1 MEEKAVER
9 DFEQE
14 VRDLYEAKPQLRG
27 EELPHEVVKACAEG
41 KNLTQAYEDYANE
54 QTRKQ
59 NARAA
64 AQAPVRSV
72 TLGGSVDAKPE
83 DAFLRGFNGAW

>member
-1 MEEKAVER
+1 MEEKTVER

-27 EELPHEVVKACAEG
+27 EELPREVVEACAGG
-41 KNLTQAYEDYANE
+41 KNLTEAYEAYADE
-54 QTRKQ
+54 QAQKQ
-59 NARAA
+59 NVKAK

-72 TLGGSVDAKPE
+72 TLGGTVDSKPE
-83 DAFLRGFNGAW
+83 DVFLRGFQAAW